1 MAVAAE
7 VAAIRAL
14 EAAYDKARP
23 AGDLDAMVRCLRG
36 DAVVVSP
43 RGEVARCSVG
53 DLPRP
58 DDAHSHRLTR
68 RRAVRKW
75 CAPWDSNPEPAD

>member
-43 RGEVARCSVG
+43 RGEWPDAAWGISLARTT
-53 DLPRP
+53 P
-58 DDAHSHRLTR
+58 TR
-68 RRAVRKW
+68 TA
-75 CAPWDSNPEPAD
+75 